1 MKAEFKVSLVPVIAG
16 LARKLPHVT
25 RRIVCCFCD
34 SKQREYDSGMSKVS
48 FVSIMYSIMYS
59 LFLRPD
65 W

>member
-1 MKAEFKVSLVPVIAG
+1 MKAELKMSLVPVIAG

-34 SKQREYDSGMSKVS
+34 SKQREYDSRMSKDSSV
-48 FVSIMYSIMYS
+48 SIMYS